1 MMDILKAIGVI
12 DLTLVAIYA
21 IAIRYTVKAVVPSIA
36 FILTINLSFTG
47 MQQDVLHVAYAI
59 MYLCLI
65 PFATTKIAYG
75 MLAYAVGNALAVG
88 YLISSF
94 WLENFT
100 LYFAIT
106 MTVLNLVILLTIFKG
121 FKNGQLDNVDRVVLF
136 RALDLF
142 NFQAHTK
149 TSQRR

>member
-1 MMDILKAIGVI
+1 MDILKAIGVI
-12 DLTLVAIYA
+12 DLTLVAIYI
-21 IAIRYTVKAVVPSIA
+21 IAIRYTVRAVIPSLA
-36 FILTINLSFTG
+36 FMLTIVLSFVDIP
-47 MQQDVLHVAYAI
+47 QDTLHVAYAAV
-59 MYLCLI
+59 YLCLT

-75 MLAYAVGNALAVG
+75 MLAYAIGNALTIF

-94 WLENFT
+94 WLESFA

-136 RALDLF
+136 SALDLF
-142 NFQAHTK
+142 DIQAHTK